1 MRAPILL
8 RKLLRD
14 FAASKWQY
22 AAIGAMVMLG
32 VAFYNASYAAYL
44 NLNGSYERSFNVLR
58 FEDFSVQFHAAP
70 KRVASRIAQVRG
82 VQAVEGRLVEDVI
95 LELPGK
101 VQSRKLIGRLI
112 SMPVGRELAL
122 NRLKLVEGAT
132 LGSNSRRE
140 ILLEASFAQHHLL
153 KPGAWVEAV
162 RGSSR
167 VRLRVAGIVQSP
179 EYLYVVRSKQDLM
192 ASPDTFGVMFVS
204 DEVLGPLV
212 GKPDLINEVHGRFT
226 AAARPDSTLR
236 QVQAALAGY
245 RPDDP
250 VLRADQPSYQMLMQD
265 VQGFRIYAVMFPAF
279 FLSVAA
285 VAVYTLLLRLVHQE
299 RPIIGLFRSLGF
311 SRRTVVWHYL
321 LGATCL
327 GLVAGVLGGA
337 VGLWLAHWTSMGYM
351 SMLQVPEKEVIARGS
366 VLAAGVGIG
375 VLTCAVGAF
384 FPARFASRIQPAEAM
399 RPAAPSF
406 GSRSLRLDFLFPRM
420 RLLGRIPLRNLF
432 RQPRRTLSTLFGI
445 VAGIALM
452 MTAKGLLDSS
462 EIAMDE
468 LISGSYRYDMRLDF
482 LRPQTTAALNRV
494 RSWPGVVRAEG
505 VLEAPV
511 EFRHG
516 EERYAAM
523 LSGQGEAAAL
533 HRLTD
538 DRGNKIVLPREGAI
552 FGPSL
557 RKRLQLERGDTV
569 VVTLA
574 DQFAEENPREH
585 RVLVAGFNNE
595 AMGTVA
601 YLRREALWR
610 LMRADL
616 ELPPNALSGIVL
628 RVRENEREEVRR
640 RLLDLPEAA
649 SVLSVAEIR
658 TLIET
663 MMSTF
668 RIFVWIMELFG
679 VALAFAM
686 IFNMVTVNVLERTAE
701 IATLRTIGV
710 SRSQIAWMVGTE
722 NLALALLGVATG
734 LPFGR
739 WFIGWFWL
747 ASQTEEQQELFTFNV
762 ALKPETYWMSALA
775 ILLAVALSQLPALRL
790 LGRLDLAKAT
800 KERCT

>member
-1 MRAPILL
+1 MSSPILL

-44 NLNGSYERSFNVLR
+44 NLNRSYERSFKVLR
-58 FEDFSVQFHAAP
+58 FEDFSIQFHAAP

-122 NRLKLVEGAT
+122 NRLKLVEGAS

-212 GKPDLINEVHGRFT
+212 GKPDLINEVHGIFT

-236 QVQAALAGY
+236 QIQASLAGY

-311 SRRTVVWHYL
+311 SRRAVVWHYL

-399 RPAAPSF
+399 RPVAPSF

-445 VAGIALM
+445 VAGMALM

-538 DRGNKIVLPREGAI
+538 DRGHKIVPPQEGAI

-557 RKRLQLERGDTV
+557 RKRLRLERGDTV

-585 RVLVAGFNNE
+585 PVLVAGFNNE

-601 YLRREALWR
+601 YVRREALWK
-610 LMRADL
+610 LMRTDL

-658 TLIET
+658 TLIES

-747 ASQTEEQQELFTFNV
+747 AAQTEEQQELFTFNV

-775 ILLAVALSQLPALRL
+775 IVVAVALSQLPALRL